1 MDRMAEI
8 SHSYNELP
16 FLDLFTFD
24 EQQLYK
30 EVDMEVQEVEPSVIV
45 MPEPYEL
52 SNYTSLEPVTQD
64 SAATSEAELQQEVI
78 VDGIVDPDCPTVLST
93 IMEISS
99 KISSETGIDPQTF
112 IIDVTRETRTAPDE
126 DEDTE
131 SAEELDEPIIKND
144 ELQKLSSSL
153 RKRPFPGEIDIVNK
167 IETCETQTK
176 HGRQMQAAEALLSME
191 SPGAVCENKTFLQG
205 ILHTQHQ
212 ISGSLPPSPA
222 DSGVSDL
229 DSSDETK
236 VRLHAMNAI
245 GLPYPSH
252 PQLSHLPPSPTH
264 IAMRPE
270 NCLFSDHLYQA
281 PHIIPTTVGQM
292 CEVHTTPAS
301 PAQKIKHKK
310 GRKPRAPDDLIIP
323 PKRKRESSTTYLWEF
338 LLQLLQ
344 NSNYCPRY
352 IKWLDRDKGVFK
364 LVDSKSVSRLWGIHK
379 NKPDMN
385 YETMGRA
392 LRYYYAR
399 GILNKV
405 DGQRLVYQFAHV
417 PEHIIE
423 IECSSPTPTQ

>member
-1 MDRMAEI
+1 M
-8 SHSYNELP
+8 
-16 FLDLFTFD
+16 LFTFPHPYMPQD
-24 EQQLYK
+24 WYYPSSYYYHHSHHHQFHHQQQQQQTVHHRHQTVLDLSLPKTPAVAAFRPHRPASAARIPYPHPHFLHSQLYNHYQYQNARTIGQLLFERRRQQQLYH
-30 EVDMEVQEVEPSVIV
+30 
-45 MPEPYEL
+45 
-52 SNYTSLEPVTQD
+52 
-64 SAATSEAELQQEVI
+64 
-78 VDGIVDPDCPTVLST
+78 
-93 IMEISS
+93 
-99 KISSETGIDPQTF
+99 
-112 IIDVTRETRTAPDE
+112 
-126 DEDTE
+126 E
-131 SAEELDEPIIKND
+131 SARRSSRVQQLNEDSEVRVKEERRSPTPPSPSFNTNSSAFKKNI
-144 ELQKLSSSL
+144 LKRYFSSSL

-264 IAMRPE
+264 IAMRP
-270 NCLFSDHLYQA
+270 
-281 PHIIPTTVGQM
+281 
-292 CEVHTTPAS
+292 
-301 PAQKIKHKK
+301 

>member
-1 MDRMAEI
+1 MAEI